1 MFKVKKMRR
10 SRLEI
15 YLDVLSVI
23 HEGEDKPTR
32 IMYHSNLSWQQLI
45 SVLSQLTNQGLITE
59 DAVNTESSRRKKRDK
74 RSKKSFNITPKGVSV
89 LKYFRDMNK
98 MIEISVPV

>member
-1 MFKVKKMRR
+1 MRR

-45 SVLSQLTNQGLITE
+45 SVLTQLDDQGLITE
-59 DAVNTESSRRKKRDK
+59 DVIETEGSRRRKRDK
-74 RSKKSFNITPKGVSV
+74 RSKKTFNITPKGISV

-98 MIEISVPV
+98 MIEIEVPV

>member
-1 MFKVKKMRR
+1 MRR

-45 SVLSQLTNQGLITE
+45 SVLTQLEVQGLITE
-59 DAVNTESSRRKKRDK
+59 DAIEAEGSRRRKRDK
-74 RSKKSFNITPKGVSV
+74 RSKKSFNITPKGISV

-98 MIEISVPV
+98 MIEIEVPV